1 MAKAF
6 LKDQHL
12 YPPIPQLALHQN
24 NSNPVNIRPEYINE
38 LSQNLNKH
46 GSTFVDAQ
54 IHSNIDSLL
63 QIHRRKMLRRA
74 ANRKSAQLSRA
85 RKKAHLEELKVENSR
100 LQRLVDVLDS
110 QPELVFCVTALG
122 RITYV
127 SERTINFIKIN
138 LSGEES
144 DEDPTHISQILNTE
158 SAQTVLEAISQ
169 LKKYSSTQTND
180 CDANMVFSAKEVY
193 FHDAFGHPLVGYLR
207 CSKVYRRTTLQELQ
221 NAEGMEEVS
230 ATAPT
235 PGRERSDSTVPVHSA
250 GSVSSTTKKPRV
262 SKNGSGKGTAE
273 ATSASSGSSSSNEH
287 TMPHT
292 KGNIAEKINS
302 TTISSVGT
310 TTGSGTMDDWNLSKF
325 KLLTECAS
333 SLTGDEA
340 LPSASPKFADI
351 SRSALYTTTA
361 EQYVNYESAS
371 MSSSSSAVYNNE
383 SNGHHS
389 SSSQGGGGSSNL
401 NSTQQQQ
408 QSQQAAAADTE
419 DEFVCVIRTS
429 DNCFAPHR
437 MSNCDLLMFSSL
449 LSTASIVA
457 HDLGL
462 QEANTH
468 RRGSSPNG
476 SNGSSRSK
484 NSSDAPPNSDSS
496 KETNK
501 NGTSSETGSEDNNTA
516 ESDST

>member
-1 MAKAF
+1 MSSKAF
-6 LKDQHL
+6 LKD
-12 YPPIPQLALHQN
+12 YPPIPQLQN
-24 NSNPVNIRPEYINE
+24 INNPVNIRPEYINE

-158 SAQTVLEAISQ
+158 SAQTVLEAITQ
-169 LKKYSSTQTND
+169 LKKYSSTQSND
-180 CDANMVFSAKEVY
+180 GDANMVFSAKEVY

-207 CSKVYRRTTLQELQ
+207 CSKVFRRTTLQELQ
-221 NAEGMEEVS
+221 NAEGMEELS

-235 PGRERSDSTVPVHSA
+235 PSRERSDSNVPAHSSTA
-250 GSVSSTTKKPRV
+250 GSVASTAKKPRV
-262 SKNGSGKGTAE
+262 SKNASSKGAVETPTASVG
-273 ATSASSGSSSSNEH
+273 ATSLGHEI
-287 TMPHT
+287 TMPAITHT
-292 KGNIAEKINS
+292 KGAIAEKINNAPTNAS
-302 TTISSVGT
+302 N
-310 TTGSGTMDDWNLSKF
+310 DLEDWNLSKF
-325 KLLTECAS
+325 KLLTDCAS

-351 SRSALYTTTA
+351 SRSAAYTTTA
-361 EQYVNYESAS
+361 EQYLNYESAS
-371 MSSSSSAVYNNE
+371 SSSSAAAYNNE
-383 SNGHHS
+383 ANGQLIGAAQS
-389 SSSQGGGGSSNL
+389 GGGNSSTT

-408 QSQQAAAADTE
+408 QQQALADTE

-462 QEANTH
+462 QETNSSHPH

>member
-1 MAKAF
+1 M
-6 LKDQHL
+6 
-12 YPPIPQLALHQN
+12 
-24 NSNPVNIRPEYINE
+24 
-38 LSQNLNKH
+38 
-46 GSTFVDAQ
+46 
-54 IHSNIDSLL
+54 
-63 QIHRRKMLRRA
+63 
-74 ANRKSAQLSRA
+74 
-85 RKKAHLEELKVENSR
+85 
-100 LQRLVDVLDS
+100 
-110 QPELVFCVTALG
+110 
-122 RITYV
+122 
-127 SERTINFIKIN
+127 
-138 LSGEES
+138 
-144 DEDPTHISQILNTE
+144 
-158 SAQTVLEAISQ
+158 
-169 LKKYSSTQTND
+169 
-180 CDANMVFSAKEVY
+180 
-193 FHDAFGHPLVGYLR
+193 
-207 CSKVYRRTTLQELQ
+207 QELQ
-221 NAEGMEEVS
+221 NAEGVEEVS

-235 PGRERSDSTVPVHSA
+235 PGRERSDSAAPALSA

-262 SKNGSGKGTAE
+262 SKNSKGTGE
-273 ATSASSGSSSSNEH
+273 ASSAPSGSSTLSNES

-292 KGNIAEKINS
+292 KGSIAEKIINS
-302 TTISSVGT
+302 TASSVGIT
-310 TTGSGTMDDWNLSKF
+310 AGPSTLEDWNLSKF
-325 KLLTECAS
+325 KLLTDCAS

-351 SRSALYTTTA
+351 SRSSLYTTTA
-361 EQYVNYESAS
+361 EQYVHYECAS
-371 MSSSSSAVYNNE
+371 MSSSSSAIYNSE
-383 SNGHHS
+383 SNGQYSGSAH
-389 SSSQGGGGSSNL
+389 GGSNT
-401 NSTQQQQ
+401 NTQQ
-408 QSQQAAAADTE
+408 QSQQAASDTE